1 MTDVSVPM
9 SSSVFAIAGGEIRS
23 WSPSLKIG
31 GAIMAAI
38 VMAAIFAPW
47 IAPFDPNAQDFTA
60 ILMPPNRAHLFGT
73 DNLGRDIFSRV
84 IYGAR
89 IDLVIG
95 FLTTYVP
102 MTYGVVL
109 GAYAGYLGGRF
120 DGVLMR
126 VIDVAM
132 AFPFLVLIIVI
143 LAILGPGVQN
153 FYIAIFIVAWT
164 MYVRLARAE
173 MMVERTKDYMTA
185 AEILGFPKSRI
196 IFRHGLPNVINS
208 SIVFSASDFVLN
220 IVLVSSL
227 SFIGLGIQPPD
238 PEWGSMISEGRD
250 FMRQAWWIATLPG
263 FAIVLTGTALALIG
277 DGLASRLGERHHT
290 MI

>member
-1 MTDVSVPM
+1 MTAVPAPAR
-9 SSSVFAIAGGEIRS
+9 SSAFAVVGGEIRS

-38 VMAAIFAPW
+38 VMAAIFALW
-47 IAPFDPNAQDFTA
+47 IAPFDPNEQDFTA
-60 ILMPPNRAHLFGT
+60 ILTPPNLKHLFGT

-102 MTYGVVL
+102 MTYGVVF

-143 LAILGPGVQN
+143 LAILGPGIQN
-153 FYIAIFIVAWT
+153 IYIAIFIVAWT
-164 MYVRLARAE
+164 MYARRARAK

-185 AEILGFPKSRI
+185 AQILGFPRSRI

-220 IVLVSSL
+220 ILLVSAL
-227 SFIGLGIQPPD
+227 SFIGLGIQPPA
-238 PEWGSMISEGRD
+238 PEWESMISEGRD
-250 FMRQAWWIATLPG
+250 FMRQTWWIATLPG
-263 FAIVLTGTALALIG
+263 FAIVRTGTALALIG

-290 MI
+290 TI

>member
-1 MTDVSVPM
+1 MTDISVPM
-9 SSSVFAIAGGEIRS
+9 SSSAFAIVGGEIRS
-23 WSPSLKIG
+23 WSPSLKVG
-31 GAIMAAI
+31 GAIMAVI
-38 VMAAIFAPW
+38 VLAAIFALW

-60 ILMPPNRAHLFGT
+60 ILTPPNRTHLFGT

-84 IYGAR
+84 LFGAR

-153 FYIAIFIVAWT
+153 IYIAIFIVAWT
-164 MYVRLARAE
+164 MYARLARAE

>member
-1 MTDVSVPM
+1 MTDISVPM
-9 SSSVFAIAGGEIRS
+9 SSSAFAIVGGEIRS
-23 WSPSLKIG
+23 WSPSLKVG
-31 GAIMAAI
+31 GAIMAVI
-38 VMAAIFAPW
+38 VLAAIFALW

-60 ILMPPNRAHLFGT
+60 ILTPPNRTHLFGT

-84 IYGAR
+84 LYGAR

-153 FYIAIFIVAWT
+153 IYIAIFIVAWT
-164 MYVRLARAE
+164 MYARLARAE

-277 DGLASRLGERHHT
+277 DGLASRFGERHHT

>member
-1 MTDVSVPM
+1 MTDVTAPTRRSFLAAV
-9 SSSVFAIAGGEIRS
+9 GGEIRS

-31 GAIMAAI
+31 SAIMTVIVLVAI
-38 VMAAIFAPW
+38 LAPW
-47 IAPFDPNAQDFTA
+47 IAPFDPNEQDFMA
-60 ILMPPNRAHLFGT
+60 ILMPPDLTHLFGT

-89 IDLVIG
+89 IDLVVG

-109 GAYAGYLGGRF
+109 GAYAGYIGGRP
-120 DGVLMR
+120 DSVLMR

-143 LAILGPGVQN
+143 LAILGPGIQN
-153 FYIAIFIVAWT
+153 IYIAIFIVAWT
-164 MYVRLARAE
+164 MYARLARAE

-185 AEILGFPKSRI
+185 AEILGFPRSRI

-220 IVLVSSL
+220 IVLVSGL

-277 DGLASRLGERHHT
+277 DGLARRLGERHHT
-290 MI
+290 MV

>member
-1 MTDVSVPM
+1 MTDVTAPTRPSILATV
-9 SSSVFAIAGGEIRS
+9 GGEIRS

-31 GAIMAAI
+31 SAIMAIIAL
-38 VMAAIFAPW
+38 AAIFAPW
-47 IAPFDPNAQDFTA
+47 IAPFDPNEQDFMA
-60 ILMPPNRAHLFGT
+60 ILMPPDLTHLFGT

-89 IDLVIG
+89 IDLVVG

-126 VIDVAM
+126 IIDVAM
-132 AFPFLVLIIVI
+132 AFPFLILIIVI
-143 LAILGPGVQN
+143 LAILGPGIQN
-153 FYIAIFIVAWT
+153 IYIAIFIIAWT
-164 MYVRLARAE
+164 MYARLARAE

-185 AEILGFPKSRI
+185 AEILGFPRTRI

-220 IVLVSSL
+220 IVLVSGL

-277 DGLASRLGERHHT
+277 DGLARRLGERHHT
-290 MI
+290 MV